1 MNASAYW
8 KTDMKTRIL
17 AFWIGLVAVVGVAA
31 AFASGTAG
39 EADDAVVLGEED
51 LAERAEILRNQFRR
65 MTPGDAPLV
74 QDIGTWP
81 AAWEEFSP
89 AWDSAPST
97 RDLATW
103 LVPVEVARDGVATVL
118 LDGDGAELW
127 RGETDFA
134 KEVSASVTLT
144 GALVSEE
151 DWALWEVARQEIA
164 RRLQESA
171 TPRLR
176 DGEGGGGSEL
186 TGLRFVSASANLTNI
201 PPEFRV
207 GLAWTNSGTLD
218 VFAYGPLHVAETNAV
233 TYTNDEN
240 VVVNTNVVTWHS
252 VEPSLSGFD
261 NDWTW
266 VGTLVV
272 TNSETNVFVD
282 TSFTDDRAKV
292 RFYAAAHAVD
302 SDGDGLNDGFELFVS
317 HSSTNSADGDHDGV
331 DDRTE
336 YLVGSSTDTSNV
348 WWHVATTNDAV
359 SGYGYQQFPYQ
370 SSWPPEPVWMTNL
383 TVIGQKPV
391 SNAVPI
397 GVKLWGMVDDV
408 IMVDSN
414 EIAWNHGPTLFSNFD
429 VTSSVT
435 NMASGRFRI
444 DLFDWPDLPNG
455 GANEVWIG
463 DAAHPFRVVW
473 EWWVPI
479 EMRMEPILGGG
490 IFPLD
495 NPCGVVSNGTAWFHV
510 DVVPEGLVPETNI
523 TWTSIHQKLDILI
536 TNLGTRVQVR
546 GTTIGED
553 DLQVAINGAI
563 GDFGL
568 PPFHVKVV
576 PSVVVT
582 AKVGIVTT
590 TNTDWETQ
598 TQRVASVIATAN
610 DVLVQAGKSI
620 VLHGDPIPIPDLAN
634 GGYYDV
640 DATSIHFT
648 NLLQTIS
655 AYGGLKLYFVG
666 TIVDEYENDPDAVDT
681 RLGMALGEFATGET
695 LAHEVGHRFGLE
707 DIYIINLDDPTCMVT
722 GEIDEQRLPSD
733 WGRYRI
739 AGEEALTQSNLI
751 QRLLMYSSN
760 IPGATDIPYDEV
772 EGFWHTGEVGN
783 WDWDEGLAPV
793 GLGDMVVTP
802 EHY

>member
-1 MNASAYW
+1 
-8 KTDMKTRIL
+8 MKTRIL